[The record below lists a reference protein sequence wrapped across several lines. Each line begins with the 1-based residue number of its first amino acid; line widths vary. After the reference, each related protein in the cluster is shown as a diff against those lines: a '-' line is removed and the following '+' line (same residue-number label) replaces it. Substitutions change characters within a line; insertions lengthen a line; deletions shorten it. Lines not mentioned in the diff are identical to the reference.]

1 MLQVQF
7 VIGFVHSLQSLYIQ
21 CDFPRWMQWALV
33 FYAISIFS
41 LFMNFYY
48 QAYINSAKKK
58 VCKSVVL

>member
-48 QAYINSAKKK
+48 QADINSAKKK
-58 VCKSVVL
+58 VC